1 MKKAIKVLLGLCLAA
16 AILAGCGSSPSG
28 RRRASPYS
36 FVVLSTTDMHGRA
49 TALDVAS
56 QSPYSNSMLKVASA
70 VREAR
75 REFGDNVILIDNG
88 DTIQGNLTAQY
99 AINYRSDEVNP
110 MIEALRYIGYDV
122 WGMGNHE
129 FNFLPEQRDTQV
141 NYALESGISVLAANI
156 VLKSDGTNIHGESA
170 KAGEPFYDPYV
181 VKTIEFAGGKSVKV
195 AVIGFANAA
204 NYTWDLETNYPNL
217 QFSSLENTDELL
229 ENEISK
235 WVAIVKENES
245 PDIIVVAAHSGAGT
259 DDGVT
264 ADFLLEAQAITGI
277 RNSAGVDLLVYGH
290 DHTENVAS
298 VANAEGKPVD
308 IVNGGGDSL
317 TKSVFTFEFD
327 DAGSIVS
334 YTVESSLIPLDSY
347 ADDKALRRIE
357 EPWYEDT
364 YAWASSPL
372 GTFSGGWNAYRGQA
386 EGKTNDEM
394 LYSQTELID
403 LIHKAQIWASWQSY
417 ESEGIEGATVS
428 IGSAVFATNGD
439 KTLAFVPSDG
449 DTISTLELSLLYRY
463 SNNLL
468 CAIEMTGNELYAWM
482 SRVADMYK
490 AQDGALGFDEGVS
503 IYGVDSFY
511 GVDYVF
517 DVTRDKGDRIVSA
530 TINGVDIRNIN
541 SIRVALNSYRLSGG
555 YGFLD
560 ATGLTEADCFWTAST
575 YLGSDLAPVPTQIG
589 EYVKHMGT
597 VSPSDP
603 VSHGYDS
610 TWEIVY

>member
-1 MKKAIKVLLGLCLAA
+1 MKKAVKVLLCLCFAA

-28 RRRASPYS
+28 RRASSPYS

-99 AINYRSDEVNP
+99 AINYRADEVNP

-129 FNFLPEQRDTQV
+129 FNFLPEQRDAQV
-141 NYALESGISVLAANI
+141 KYALESGINVLAANI

-181 VKTIEFAGGKSVKV
+181 VKTIQFADGKSVKV

-229 ENEISK
+229 ENEINK
-235 WVAIVKENES
+235 WVAIVKENEN

-298 VANAEGKPVD
+298 VANAEGKAVD

-317 TKSVFTFEFD
+317 TRSVFTFEFD
-327 DAGSIVS
+327 DAGNIVS
-334 YTVESSLIPLDSY
+334 YNVESSLIPLASY
-347 ADDKALRRIE
+347 SDDRGLRRIE
-357 EPWYEDT
+357 QPWYEDT

-386 EGKTNDEM
+386 EGKTNEEM
-394 LYSQTELID
+394 LFSQTELLD
-403 LIHKAQIWASWQSY
+403 LIHKAQIWASWQSH

-428 IGSAVFATNGD
+428 IGSAVFATTDNR
-439 KTLAFVPSDG
+439 TLAFVPSDG

-482 SRVADMYK
+482 SRVADMYR
-490 AQDGALGFDEGVS
+490 AENGALSLDEGVS

-517 DVTRDKGDRIVSA
+517 DVRRDKGDRIVSA

-555 YGFLD
+555 YGFLE

-589 EYVKHMGT
+589 EYVEYMGT

-610 TWEIVY
+610 SWEILY